1 MEDVIEAALATGGGY
16 SIPDA
21 LTINGQPGF
30 LYNYSSSDA
39 TRLRIRQGESYQL
52 RVVNACLNFAM
63 YFAVA
68 NHSLTVR
75 ELDSAYCVPFTVD
88 VLLIAPGQTVDCI
101 LNANLSE
108 GQFYMAASVFSLPDP
123 LIVSQ
128 SPRTRVFILFYLY
141 FQFCG
146 FENLQILF
154 QTFSNFFRI
163 YTKKHLHSA
172 KIHKN

>member
-1 MEDVIEAALATGGGY
+1 LHFAGGWWNADVEDVIEAALATGGGY

-39 TRLRIRQGESYQL
+39 SRLRIRQGESYQL

-128 SPRTRVFILFYLY
+128 SPRTRVFILFIYN
-141 FQFCG
+141 FQFLW
-146 FENLQILF
+146 F
-154 QTFSNFFRI
+154 
-163 YTKKHLHSA
+163 
-172 KIHKN
+172 